1 MSDAGSLNERL
12 IRPLLERVDRA
23 AEQTLPAAHPEEETL
38 VLFAQGTLDGPARA
52 ATVEHLAECVDC
64 RKAVSLLLTLLSV
77 GAGGDP
83 LTPRAATRRVSRR
96 TVIASLSVATAAGL
110 LLALTLF
117 HGPRGPGL
125 AQQEKIRQQAVA
137 LLAANQYDQVSRLI
151 AQAENQGAGSA
162 GLKSLQSQA
171 VRHMP
176 DPLALACAGRLSDF
190 GYGIDGVI
198 ARAPALAPGRG
209 EARQAEQL
217 LAAAGDSNV
226 DVLLNRG
233 HALLALD
240 QPQPALAEFQKAVA
254 AAPDQ
259 PLAWLGRGL
268 ARFMLEDYPAA
279 ADDFRRCLQ
288 LDSRLVAAQIN
299 LGMTL
304 DEQGQSDQSLP
315 LWKSLLQEPLAPGE
329 REKIQEQVNQLE
341 RQRAK

>member
-233 HALLALD
+233 HALLALRS
-240 QPQPALAEFQKAVA
+240 A
-254 AAPDQ
+254 AAGP
-259 PLAWLGRGL
+259 GRVPEGRRRRPRSTAGL
-268 ARFMLEDYPAA
+268 ARPGPGAFHARGLPGRRGRFSPLPA
-279 ADDFRRCLQ
+279 
-288 LDSRLVAAQIN
+288 I
-299 LGMTL
+299 G
-304 DEQGQSDQSLP
+304 
-315 LWKSLLQEPLAPGE
+315 LAPCRRPNQPRHDVG
-329 REKIQEQVNQLE
+329 RAGPVRPVAPLVEKPPS
-341 RQRAK
+341 RAAGPRRA